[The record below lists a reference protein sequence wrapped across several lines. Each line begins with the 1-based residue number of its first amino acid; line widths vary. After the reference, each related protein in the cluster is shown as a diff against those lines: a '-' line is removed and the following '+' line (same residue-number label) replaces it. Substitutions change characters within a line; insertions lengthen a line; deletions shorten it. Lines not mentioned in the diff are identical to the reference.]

1 MGPANQNG
9 NGNGDGAGNGNGAGD
24 QNINNNGNQNPNGNG
39 ANGQGSQPPA
49 NGNGSGNSDGQGNG
63 QGVQLT
69 DEQLAA
75 AFNHPRF
82 KSLNERAKKADELEQ
97 QAKDAAEAAA
107 KEQGKFEDLYK
118 TANERATTLEGQLKQ
133 TRIENAVTLEAA
145 KLGVV
150 DPIAAV
156 KLLDQS
162 GITVSDDG
170 TISGVA
176 EAVKALQTASP
187 YLFKTPAQGSV
198 GSGNTNPGN
207 GANNQQSEFT
217 YSQVQDLEFYKKN
230 QAAVDKAI
238 AEGRVDMTK

>member
-1 MGPANQNG
+1 MDPANQNG
-9 NGNGDGAGNGNGAGD
+9 AGAGAGGNAGD

-39 ANGQGSQPPA
+39 ANGQGTTPPA
-49 NGNGSGNSDGQGNG
+49 NGNGSGNGAGQGDA

-97 QAKDAAEAAA
+97 AAAKAAEEAA

-118 TANERATTLEGQLKQ
+118 TANERAEKAEAAVKQ
-133 TRIENAVTLEAA
+133 VRIENAVTVEAA
-145 KLGVV
+145 KLGVI
-150 DPIAAV
+150 DPAAAI
-156 KLLDQS
+156 KLMDQS
-162 GITVSDDG
+162 GISVSDDG

-176 EAVKALQTASP
+176 EAVKALQTSSP

-198 GSGNTNPGN
+198 GGGDTNPAGGGNT
-207 GANNQQSEFT
+207 ASEFT
-217 YSQVQDLEFYKKN
+217 YSQIQDLAFYKAN
-230 QAAVDKAI
+230 QAAVDKAV
-238 AEGRVDMTK
+238 AEGRIDMSK

>member
-1 MGPANQNG
+1 MDPANQNG
-9 NGNGDGAGNGNGAGD
+9 NGNGDGGNAD
-24 QNINNNGNQNPNGNG
+24 DKNINNNGNPNGNQ
-39 ANGQGSQPPA
+39 NP
-49 NGNGSGNSDGQGNG
+49 GNGSTPPAANPAANSDGQGNG

-75 AFNHPRF
+75 AFQHPRF

-150 DPIAAV
+150 DPVAAV

-162 GITVSDDG
+162 NISVSDDG

-176 EAVKALQTASP
+176 EAVKALQTSSP

-198 GSGNTNPGN
+198 GSGTNPANGGN
-207 GANNQQSEFT
+207 TQSEFS
-217 YSQVQDLEFYKKN
+217 YSQIQDLAFYKAN
-230 QAAVDKAI
+230 QAAIDKAV
-238 AEGRVDMTK
+238 AEGRIDMSK

>member
-1 MGPANQNG
+1 MDPANQNG
-9 NGNGDGAGNGNGAGD
+9 NGAGAGDGNGAGD
-24 QNINNNGNQNPNGNG
+24 QNINNNGNPQNGNQNP
-39 ANGQGSQPPA
+39 
-49 NGNGSGNSDGQGNG
+49 GNGSTPPAANAGANSDGQGNG

-75 AFNHPRF
+75 AFQHPRF

-97 QAKDAAEAAA
+97 AAKDAAEAAA
-107 KEQGKFEDLYK
+107 KEQGKFEELYK

-150 DPIAAV
+150 DPVAAV

-162 GITVSDDG
+162 NITVGDDG

-198 GSGNTNPGN
+198 GSGTNPAGGGN
-207 GANNQQSEFT
+207 TQAEFT
-217 YSQVQDLEFYKKN
+217 YTQVQDLEFYKAN
-230 QAAVDKAI
+230 QAAVDKAV
-238 AEGRVDMTK
+238 AEGRIDMSK

>member
-1 MGPANQNG
+1 MDPANQNG
-9 NGNGDGAGNGNGAGD
+9 NGQGAGD
-24 QNINNNGNQNPNGNG
+24 GGNGGAGDPNINNNGNQNPNGNG
-39 ANGQGSQPPA
+39 ANGQGSTPPA
-49 NGNGSGNSDGQGNG
+49 NGNGSGNGAGQGDG

-82 KSLNERAKKADELEQ
+82 KSLNERAKKADDLER
-97 QAKDAAEAAA
+97 QAQEAAEAAA

-118 TANERATTLEGQLKQ
+118 QANERASTLEGQLKQ
-133 TRIENAVTLEAA
+133 TRIENAVTIEAA

-150 DPIAAV
+150 DPNAAV

-162 GITVSDDG
+162 GITVGDDG

-176 EAVKALQTASP
+176 EAVKALQQSSP

-198 GSGNTNPGN
+198 GSGNSNPAG
-207 GANNQQSEFT
+207 GANNAQAEFKYSEI
-217 YSQVQDLEFYKKN
+217 QDLEFYKKN
-230 QAAVDKAI
+230 QAAIDKAV
-238 AEGRVDMTK
+238 AESRIDMNA

>member
-1 MGPANQNG
+1 MDPN
-9 NGNGDGAGNGNGAGD
+9 DKNGNGAGGNAGD
-24 QNINNNGNQNPNGNG
+24 PNINNNGTPPNGTPPA
-39 ANGQGSQPPA
+39 ANGSTPPA
-49 NGNGSGNSDGQGNG
+49 GTPPAANSDGNGNG

-82 KSLNERAKKADELEQ
+82 KSLNERAKKADDLEK
-97 QAKDAAEAAA
+97 AAADAAEAAA

-118 TANERATTLEGQLKQ
+118 TANERAATLEGQLKQ

-150 DPIAAV
+150 DPVAAV

-162 GITVSDDG
+162 GISVSDDG
-170 TISGVA
+170 TISGIA
-176 EAVKALQTASP
+176 EAVKALQTSSP

-198 GSGNTNPGN
+198 GSGNTNPAN
-207 GANNQQSEFT
+207 GANNAAAEFT
-217 YSQVQDLEFYKKN
+217 YSQVQDIEFYKKN

>member
-1 MGPANQNG
+1 MDPANQNG
-9 NGNGDGAGNGNGAGD
+9 AGATPPAGD
-24 QNINNNGNQNPNGNG
+24 ANINNNGTPPNGTPPA
-39 ANGQGSQPPA
+39 ANGSQPPA
-49 NGNGSGNSDGQGNG
+49 GNPPAGNSDGNGNG

-75 AFNHPRF
+75 AFQHPRF

-150 DPIAAV
+150 DPTAAV

-162 GITVSDDG
+162 GISVSDDG

-198 GSGNTNPGN
+198 GSGTNPAGGGN
-207 GANNQQSEFT
+207 TQAEFS
-217 YSQVQDLEFYKKN
+217 YSQVQDLEFYKAN
-230 QAAVDKAI
+230 QAAVDKAV
-238 AEGRVDMTK
+238 AEGRIDMSK

>member
-1 MGPANQNG
+1 MDPANQNG
-9 NGNGDGAGNGNGAGD
+9 AGTPPAGGE
-24 QNINNNGNQNPNGNG
+24 NINNNGTPQNGTPPA
-39 ANGQGSQPPA
+39 ANGSQPPA
-49 NGNGSGNSDGQGNG
+49 GNPPAGNSDGNGNG

-97 QAKDAAEAAA
+97 AATAAAEEAA
-107 KEQGKFEDLYK
+107 KAQGKFEDLYK

-133 TRIENAVTLEAA
+133 TRIENAVTIEAA

-150 DPIAAV
+150 DPTAAV

-162 GITVSDDG
+162 GINVSDDG

-198 GSGNTNPGN
+198 GGGDTNPQGGGNT
-207 GANNQQSEFT
+207 ASEFS
-217 YSQVQDLEFYKKN
+217 YSQIQDLAFYKAN
-230 QAAVDKAI
+230 QPAIDKAV
-238 AEGRVDMTK
+238 AEGRIDMSK